1 MLGQAEYWTRGA
13 RSPIVSFTAMRAAS
27 DPDGFTA
34 KPGAWG
40 ELALTLPVFLVY
52 QLGVVFL
59 NVRNATD
66 LVTTR
71 LLELAHGDRLIYLGL
86 TASIGLVMS
95 AVFAVLGR
103 GQSLRGRK
111 VLQIIIEG
119 AAYAIAMG
127 AATSWVVGKLFA
139 PIALR
144 ALGPDTAL
152 ASSRWMFAGPPS
164 SAMADSGPFTGLVM
178 SLGAGFYEELAFRAV
193 LFGLGAKVLVWLFAR
208 QKVGLVGSAPRL
220 SVTAIAVMVVWAL
233 VCAAAFSWMHYVGS
247 LADPFDA
254 KSFVARMVLGLMLT
268 LVYSMRGFAAA
279 VWTHA
284 LYDVWVLVL

>member
-1 MLGQAEYWTRGA
+1 
-13 RSPIVSFTAMRAAS
+13 MRAAIEHES
-27 DPDGFTA
+27 LAA

-66 LVTTR
+66 LVTGR
-71 LLELAHGDRLIYLGL
+71 LLELSHGDRLLYLGL
-86 TASIGLVMS
+86 TASIGVLMS

-103 GQSLRGRK
+103 GQTLHGRK
-111 VLQIIIEG
+111 LVQIVMEG

-139 PIALR
+139 GR
-144 ALGPDTAL
+144 S
-152 ASSRWMFAGPPS
+152 ASAIG
-164 SAMADSGPFTGLVM
+164 GPFTGLVM
-178 SLGAGFYEELAFRAV
+178 ALGAGFYEELAFRAV

-208 QKVGLVGSAPRL
+208 QRVGLVGRAPRL
-220 SVTAIAVMVVWAL
+220 SLLSLVVMVVWAL
-233 VCAAAFSWMHYVGS
+233 FCAAAFSAMHYVGG
-247 LADPFDA
+247 LADPFDVR
-254 KSFVARMVLGLMLT
+254 SFVARAVLGLMLT
-268 LVYSMRGFAAA
+268 LVYAMRGFAAA

-284 LYDVWVLVL
+284 LYDVWVLVF